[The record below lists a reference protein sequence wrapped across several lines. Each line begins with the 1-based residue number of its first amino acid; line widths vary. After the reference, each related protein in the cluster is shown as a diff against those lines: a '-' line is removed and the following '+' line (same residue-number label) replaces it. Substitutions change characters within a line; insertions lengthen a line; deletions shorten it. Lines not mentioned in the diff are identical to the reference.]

1 MKCFIGA
8 EDAKV
13 LFEIKRDSR
22 SVHFSDVALINVGI
36 TTGSNRFSLSL
47 STTTPLTS
55 MNWIVAMPPIG
66 RSSRASRIRF
76 EEHDW
81 KENRAVGKRSR
92 LLVLKPNQYGM
103 LNPVQH
109 AVP

>member
-1 MKCFIGA
+1 
-8 EDAKV
+8 
-13 LFEIKRDSR
+13 
-22 SVHFSDVALINVGI
+22 
-36 TTGSNRFSLSL
+36 
-47 STTTPLTS
+47 

-81 KENRAVGKRSR
+81 KENRAAGKRSR
-92 LLVLKPNQYGM
+92 LLVLKPNRYGM
-103 LNPVQH
+103 LNLVQH

>member
-47 STTTPLTS
+47 DDNTS
-55 MNWIVAMPPIG
+55 YKYELDCCHAANWQKFACI
-66 RSSRASRIRF
+66 
-76 EEHDW
+76 
-81 KENRAVGKRSR
+81 EN
-92 LLVLKPNQYGM
+92 
-103 LNPVQH
+103 
-109 AVP
+109 